1 MSGRTPRS
9 DGPPGARRLHA
20 LAAAP
25 RLAIITDLD
34 GTLTPLRPTPE
45 EVTLEEDLIGLLV
58 TLAHCDGVEVVVA
71 SGRPR
76 EFLVEWFAHAPAITL
91 SAEHGAWLRE
101 DGVWERTVDA
111 DPSELE
117 QLVGSLEGLA
127 REETWLRVEPKSLC
141 CAVHLRGVPI
151 PHRSRAIARTEALV
165 ERFVAEHDGW
175 VRLHGHEVIE
185 VRPRRASKRL
195 VIDWARARGAS
206 PMLVLG
212 DDVTDEDMF
221 TALGD
226 DDLAV
231 LVSADPDRRTAA
243 HVRVDAPAAVKTIF
257 DWLLAA
263 RTQGGAE
270 DAPELAPASRI
281 TRF

>member
-1 MSGRTPRS
+1 MTDGTPRS
-9 DGPPGARRLHA
+9 EGPPGSRRLLA

-25 RLAIITDLD
+25 RLAVITDLD

-58 TLAHCDGVEVVVA
+58 TLALSDGVEVVVA

-76 EFLVEWFAHAPAITL
+76 DFLVEWFAHAPAITL

-101 DGVWERTVDA
+101 DGVWERTVEA
-111 DPSELE
+111 DPVELE
-117 QLVGSLEGLA
+117 RLIAALERLA
-127 REETWLRVEPKSLC
+127 TEEPWLRVEPKSLC
-141 CAVHLRGVPI
+141 CAVHLRGVPTV
-151 PHRSRAIARTEALV
+151 HRARAIARTEALV
-165 ERFVAEHDGW
+165 DRFVTEHEGW

-185 VRPRRASKRL
+185 VRPRGASKRL
-195 VIDWARARGAS
+195 VVDWARARGAT

-221 TALGD
+221 AAIGT

-231 LVSADPDRRTAA
+231 LVSSDPNRRTAA
-243 HVRVDAPAAVKTIF
+243 HARVETPAAVKSIF
-257 DWLLAA
+257 AWLLAA
-263 RTQGGAE
+263 RTVGAAG
-270 DAPELAPASRI
+270 APPALEPTVR
-281 TRF
+281 TRA

>member
-1 MSGRTPRS
+1 MTDGTPRS
-9 DGPPGARRLHA
+9 AGPPGARRLLA

-25 RLAIITDLD
+25 RLAIVTDLD

-45 EVTLEEDLIGLLV
+45 EVVLEEDLIGLLV
-58 TLAHCDGVEVVVA
+58 TLALCDGVEVVVA

-111 DPSELE
+111 EPAELDR
-117 QLVGSLEGLA
+117 LVGALEGLA
-127 REETWLRVEPKSLC
+127 AEEPWLRVEPKSLC
-141 CAVHLRGVPI
+141 CAVHLRGVPA

-165 ERFVAEHDGW
+165 ERFVAEHQGW

-185 VRPRRASKRL
+185 VRPRGASKRL
-195 VIDWARARGAS
+195 VIDWARARGAQ

-221 TALGD
+221 TALGA

-231 LVSADPDRRTAA
+231 LVSADPGRRTAA
-243 HVRVDAPAAVKTIF
+243 HARVETPAAVKAIF

-263 RTQGGAE
+263 RTVGDAGA
-270 DAPELAPASRI
+270 PPALEPTVR
-281 TRF
+281 TRG